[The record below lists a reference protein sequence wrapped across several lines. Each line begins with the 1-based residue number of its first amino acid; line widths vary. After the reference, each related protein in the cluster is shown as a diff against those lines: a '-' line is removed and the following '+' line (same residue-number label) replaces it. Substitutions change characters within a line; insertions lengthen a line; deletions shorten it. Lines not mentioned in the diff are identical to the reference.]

1 MNYTNFTDKK
11 WTELSFTELVIIVV
25 FILIIVV
32 AMLSIKFFGVWL
44 LFELLKRFNIIES
57 YSFFELLWAF
67 LALYLMIFSF
77 KPKNKN

>member
-1 MNYTNFTDKK
+1 MDYTNFTDKK
-11 WTELSFTELVIIVV
+11 WSELSFIELFVIII

-67 LALYLMIFSF
+67 LALYLITFSF
-77 KPKNKN
+77 KSKNKD